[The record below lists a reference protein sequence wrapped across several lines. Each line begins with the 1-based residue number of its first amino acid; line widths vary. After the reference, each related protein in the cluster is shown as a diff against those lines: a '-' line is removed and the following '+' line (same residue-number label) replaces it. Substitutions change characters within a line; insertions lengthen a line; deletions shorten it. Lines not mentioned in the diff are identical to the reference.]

1 MIGFEQGKFVRVQVS
16 DEQIDVHFY
25 EIGERREE
33 SIIFVQTGG
42 AATSAFMCWY
52 LNLEAF
58 AGASYHVLAPDSVG
72 FGLTERV
79 SAGGEKGGISP
90 TKFLLAFLDKMGI
103 HQAHFVGNSAGAM
116 TITRLAIEH
125 PGRVRSLI
133 LTGGEPRIETEESR
147 AIARTLGQTDR
158 MNFVRAML
166 GKPQIS
172 FEDMRRATADFFYD
186 STHPRIDEVAE
197 TRLRI
202 IGRPGMLKKERE
214 HAFQQV
220 ERGRSN
226 LESSDLAKIEAPV
239 YLVHGRDERFFYS
252 KEVAPILLDCAIKAS
267 FVIPNCSCTV
277 LAHCGHWPQIEKAD
291 LFNAHCL
298 EFLKT
303 V

>member
-1 MIGFEQGKFVRVQVS
+1 MIEFEQGKSIRVQVS

-25 EIGERREE
+25 EMGERNEE

-72 FGLTERV
+72 FGRTQKVLV
-79 SAGGEKGGISP
+79 SGEKG
-90 TKFLLAFLDKMGI
+90 TNAAKFLVAFMDKLSI
-103 HQAHFVGNSAGAM
+103 ERAHFVGNSAGSMA
-116 TITRLAIEH
+116 ITRLAIEH
-125 PGRVRSLI
+125 PDRVRSLI

-147 AIARTLGQTDR
+147 AIARTLGQTER
-158 MNFVRAML
+158 MSFVRAML
-166 GKPQIS
+166 SKPQIG

-186 STHPRIDEVAE
+186 SDHPRIDEVSE
-197 TRLRI
+197 MRLRI
-202 IGRPGMLKKERE
+202 ISRPGMLKKERE

-226 LESSDLAKIEAPV
+226 LESSDLAKIQAPV
-239 YLVHGRDERFFYS
+239 YLIHGRDERFFYS
-252 KEVAPILLDCAIKAS
+252 KEVAPILLECAIKAS
-267 FVIPNCSCTV
+267 LVIPNCSCTV

>member
-1 MIGFEQGKFVRVQVS
+1 MIEFEQGKSIRVQVS

-25 EIGERREE
+25 EMGERNEE

-72 FGLTERV
+72 FGRTQKVLV
-79 SAGGEKGGISP
+79 SGEKG
-90 TKFLLAFLDKMGI
+90 TNAAKFLVAFMDKLGI
-103 HQAHFVGNSAGAM
+103 ERAHFVGNSAGSMA
-116 TITRLAIEH
+116 ITRLAIEH
-125 PGRVRSLI
+125 PDRVRSLI

-147 AIARTLGQTDR
+147 AIARTLGQTER
-158 MNFVRAML
+158 MSFVRAML
-166 GKPQIS
+166 SKPQIG

-186 STHPRIDEVAE
+186 PDHPRIDEVSE
-197 TRLRI
+197 MRLRI
-202 IGRPGMLKKERE
+202 INGPGMLKKERE

-226 LESSDLAKIEAPV
+226 LESSDLAKIQAPV
-239 YLVHGRDERFFYS
+239 YLIHGRDERFFYS
-252 KEVAPILLDCAIKAS
+252 KEVAPILLECAIKAS
-267 FVIPNCSCTV
+267 LVIPNCSCAV

>member
-25 EIGERREE
+25 EIGERTDE

-58 AGASYHVLAPDSVG
+58 AGVSYHVLAPDSVG
-72 FGLTERV
+72 FGRTQKV
-79 SAGGEKGGISP
+79 SGSGEKG
-90 TKFLLAFLDKMGI
+90 TNAVKFLVAFMDKLSI
-103 HQAHFVGNSAGAM
+103 ERAHFVGNSAGSMA
-116 TITRLAIEH
+116 ITRLAIEH
-125 PGRVRSLI
+125 PERVRSLI
-133 LTGGEPRIETEESR
+133 LTGGEPRIETEKSR

-166 GKPQIS
+166 SKPQIG

-186 STHPRIDEVAE
+186 PTHPRIDEVAE

-214 HAFQQV
+214 HALQQV

-252 KEVAPILLDCAIKAS
+252 KEVAPVLLECAIKAS
-267 FVIPNCSCTV
+267 LVMPNCSCTV

-298 EFLKT
+298 EFLKN

>member
-1 MIGFEQGKFVRVQVS
+1 MIEFEQGKSIRLQVS
-16 DEQIDVHFY
+16 DEQIDVHFH
-25 EIGERREE
+25 EMGERNEE

-72 FGLTERV
+72 FGRTQKVLV
-79 SAGGEKGGISP
+79 SGEKG
-90 TKFLLAFLDKMGI
+90 TNAAKFLVAFMDKLSI
-103 HQAHFVGNSAGAM
+103 ERAHFVGNSAGSMA
-116 TITRLAIEH
+116 ITRLAIEH
-125 PGRVRSLI
+125 PDRVRSLI
-133 LTGGEPRIETEESR
+133 LTGGEPRIDTEEAR
-147 AIARTLGQTDR
+147 AIARTLGQTER

-166 GKPQIS
+166 SKPQIG

-186 STHPRIDEVAE
+186 PDHPRIDEVSE
-197 TRLRI
+197 MRLRI
-202 IGRPGMLKKERE
+202 INGPGMLKKERE

-226 LESSDLAKIEAPV
+226 LESSDLAKIQAPV
-239 YLVHGRDERFFYS
+239 YLIHGRDERFFYS
-252 KEVAPILLDCAIKAS
+252 KEVAPILLECAIKAS
-267 FVIPNCSCTV
+267 LVIPNCSCTV

-303 V
+303 A